1 MEEKTALTNA
11 QRQANFKAKKDEM
24 LNQLMIANTALQAE
38 NAKLHLEI
46 KNLTEKMHQME
57 VRHLKEKLKKAV

>member
-11 QRQANFKAKKDEM
+11 QRQANFKAKKDETI
-24 LNQLMIANTALQAE
+24 NKLMDANAVLQAE
-38 NAKLHLEI
+38 NSKLHQELVS
-46 KNLTEKMHQME
+46 LREKMHQME